1 MQNPP
6 FVNLA
11 VCGRFH
17 FHNYVSYLADRGILN
32 RFYYSHRIGQQILPS
47 GSQIAVN
54 LWGKE
59 YLMRAC
65 DRLLGETRTRR
76 LLPALLDWWENAVL
90 RSWSSAPL
98 WHILLH
104 GTARRILRRAKSEG
118 SLLLGEPVNAHPR
131 ALAALLEEE
140 EARLGLVLEKETSS
154 GGQRLLEE
162 LESVDH
168 LLVASRWLKRS
179 FLQNGFREKQIHL
192 IPYGVNLARFTAEPR
207 KSQLRKPFRVL
218 CVAHLSPR
226 KGHIDLL
233 EAWRLLRFPDA
244 ELLLIGAWS
253 ESMKPVLKHYQG
265 LYEHIPWVP
274 NAELPRYYRRSSVFV
289 LPSIEDGF
297 GVACLE
303 AMACGLPA
311 IVTENTGAADLIAP
325 GRTGFVVPIRSP
337 ERIAEVLESLY
348 RNPELVS
355 ETGEAAAGAAVR
367 ASGWES
373 YAGFLA
379 RTYGRLQA
387 EAAKV

>member
-17 FHNYVSYLADRGILN
+17 FHNYAPYLADRGILN
-32 RFYYSHRIGQQILPS
+32 RFYYSHRIGQKLLPS
-47 GSQIAVN
+47 TSKIAVN

-65 DRLLGETRTRR
+65 GRILGDTRTRR
-76 LLPALLDWWENAVL
+76 LLPALHDWWESAVL
-90 RSWSSAPL
+90 RSWASAPL

-131 ALAALLEEE
+131 ALATLLEEE
-140 EARLGLVLEKETSS
+140 EARLGLALEKETIS

-168 LLVASRWLKRS
+168 LLVASRWVKLS
-179 FLQNGFREKQIHL
+179 FLQNGFREEQIHL
-192 IPYGVNLARFTAEPR
+192 IPYGVNLARFATEPGKR
-207 KSQLRKPFRVL
+207 QFRKPFRVL

-253 ESMKPVLKHYQG
+253 EAMKPVLRRYEG
-265 LYEHIPWVP
+265 LYKHIPFVP
-274 NAELPRYYRRSSVFV
+274 NVELPRYYRQSSVFV
-289 LPSIEDGF
+289 LPSIEDGLA
-297 GVACLE
+297 VACLE

-311 IVTENTGAADLIAP
+311 IVTENNGAADLIVP

-337 ERIAEVLESLY
+337 ERIAELLESLY
-348 RNPELVS
+348 RNPELLS
-355 ETGEAAAGAAVR
+355 EMGEAAAEALRVA
-367 ASGWES
+367 GWES
-373 YAGFLA
+373 YAAFLA
-379 RTYGRLQA
+379 QTYGRLQA